1 MRVDELFKLP
11 DEEKIK
17 IIIEGHYS
25 LDILDKLYLS
35 LSTDELKLSVI
46 DKLDKA
52 TQLFALKNLESD
64 ELKFDYLK
72 KSEFG
77 EKSIRSIID
86 EMKSDEVKIKSL
98 SLIDDEQTK
107 CEIIV
112 SSVKNED
119 KKVEAMKLYIK
130 SSNLRC
136 SILERISSE
145 KIKIDNL
152 SLVSDSNDKMRVIR
166 TLNIDT
172 DDKRIKIA
180 KVVNDDDIASDFIVD
195 VEDEEKKIEAINM
208 INSEH
213 NKAKIIGTLEKDE
226 DKIEKLGEIN
236 NEFCKAEIII
246 KLEADTKKLEQLDK
260 LEDKYAK
267 GEILL
272 SIKSD
277 SLKLEKLYELNFTNE
292 LDIAKVLGSLE
303 SDTLKIQE
311 FKKLENDYAKAAV
324 LSTLK
329 DDNLKLEQLDNID
342 DEINRARV
350 IAAIVDENIKLEKL
364 DKFENDFAK
373 AEIIQSID
381 SDEKKVEELKKLDN
395 DLAKASII
403 IDLDDFF
410 FSQKNAIEGYKN
422 LNSNLAKQLVSN
434 AERNSFSN
442 TFEPSLNSRELIKQE
457 LLKNDRTYS
466 SIGLPTN
473 MTIGMEIESEGVMSK
488 TIKKLYKI
496 LERQDGD
503 KIKGWET
510 KGDGSLDDGVEVVS
524 PILTDNQKDVEDIY
538 MVCEMMQKCGQ
549 TVSENCGGHIHIGA
563 DYLTSKEAY
572 VNLFEIWGN
581 CEEVIYKIANEKGDI
596 PRDGI
601 QEFSPPISSKL
612 NDAIENCTINLE
624 SEEELDKFIE
634 VIQEVQEERYSGLNL
649 LNVNNGKNTIEFR
662 IPNGSINPDTW
673 IENARLF
680 GRIVQI
686 SQKLAEIEKSTEI
699 EVEEQKLLQLR
710 NKIKDENIPE
720 QEKLETMLELLFSEE
735 EREVYKDRYVTN
747 TQILEQTPEDK
758 NPFKETKFKKVD
770 FKKKH
775 TKDEMQE
782 VAMNERLENVNA
794 VTHETTNGFRIENQ
808 IENANDRNMEE

>member
-25 LDILDKLYLS
+25 LAILDKLYLS

-77 EKSIRSIID
+77 EKSIRSIIE

-112 SSVKNED
+112 FSVKNED

-152 SLVSDSNDKMRVIR
+152 SLVSDSNDKRRVIK

-172 DDKRIKIA
+172 DDKIIKIA
-180 KVVNDDDIASDFIVD
+180 KVVNDDDIASDLIVD

-267 GEILL
+267 GKILL
-272 SIKSD
+272 SVKSD

-350 IAAIVDENIKLEKL
+350 IATIVDENIKLEKL

-422 LNSNLAKQLVSN
+422 LNSNLAKQLVAN

-488 TIKKLYKI
+488 TIRKLYKI

-601 QEFSPPISSKL
+601 QEFSPPISPKL
-612 NDAIENCTINLE
+612 NDAIEIGTINLE

-649 LNVNNGKNTIEFR
+649 LNINNGKNTIEFR
-662 IPNGSINPDTW
+662 IPNGTINADTW

-686 SQKLAEIEKSTEI
+686 SQKIAEVEKSTKLEI
-699 EVEEQKLLQLR
+699 EEQTLLQLR
-710 NKIKDENIPE
+710 DRIKDENVPE
-720 QEKLETMLELLFSEE
+720 QEKMETLLELLFSEE
-735 EREVYKDRYVTN
+735 EREVYRDRYFTN
-747 TQILEQTPEDK
+747 TKILEQTSEDK
-758 NPFKETKFKKVD
+758 NPFKKTKFKKVD

-775 TKDEMQE
+775 TKDEMKE
-782 VAMNERLENVNA
+782 VAINERLENVNE
-794 VTHETTNGFRIENQ
+794 VTHETTNGVRIENQ